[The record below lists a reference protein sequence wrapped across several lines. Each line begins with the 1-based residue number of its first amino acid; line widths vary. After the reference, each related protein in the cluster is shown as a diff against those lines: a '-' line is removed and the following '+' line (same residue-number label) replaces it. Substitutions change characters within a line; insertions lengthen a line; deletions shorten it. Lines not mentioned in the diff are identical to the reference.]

1 MIKKTGMNKGIE
13 SDGAKQEQS
22 AGRGLD
28 LLREFGILE
37 METNSSL
44 SIQQAID
51 NVWRKI
57 LPEE

>member
-1 MIKKTGMNKGIE
+1 MNKGIE

-28 LLREFGILE
+28 LLKEFGILE

>member
-1 MIKKTGMNKGIE
+1 MNKGIE
-13 SDGAKQEQS
+13 SDGAKQEQL

-28 LLREFGILE
+28 LLKEFGILE